1 MNKRLRLL
9 AGTSLLALGLASA
22 VASAGGAAATSVPPA
37 SPTHEQVV
45 TLGSGNASAI
55 VPLTVEGII
64 PGSSVTQHYRLHLT
78 GDVLGG
84 QPAVVVD
91 HVRNL
96 ERGCLHPEVAAGD
109 VTCGAGDDQGELA
122 GELLTGLAWQPAG
135 DAGCDD
141 ALAAVPTSS
150 MSSLAGT
157 TLAAAAAAKVG
168 MDTCVT
174 LTLSLPMAADNLVQG
189 DAVDFDLRIGL
200 LDAAHTGDRSA
211 VGGGGGG
218 GVLSPVDPHGAL
230 LDANGRST
238 NLPFTGLP
246 LVPCLLLTSGLF
258 LVGLAAH
265 SFGRRAPS

>member
-22 VASAGGAAATSVPPA
+22 VASAGGAAATSVLPA

-141 ALAAVPTSS
+141 AVAAVPTSS

-157 TLAAAAAAKVG
+157 TLAAAAQVG
-168 MDTCVT
+168 IDTCVT

-200 LDAAHTGDRSA
+200 LDAVHTGDRSA

-218 GVLSPVDPHGAL
+218 GVLSPDGTHGAP
-230 LDANGRST
+230 LDASGGSI

>member
-1 MNKRLRLL
+1 
-9 AGTSLLALGLASA
+9 
-22 VASAGGAAATSVPPA
+22 
-37 SPTHEQVV
+37 
-45 TLGSGNASAI
+45 
-55 VPLTVEGII
+55 
-64 PGSSVTQHYRLHLT
+64 
-78 GDVLGG
+78 
-84 QPAVVVD
+84 VVD

-109 VTCGAGDDQGELA
+109 VTCGVGDDQGELA

-141 ALAAVPTSS
+141 AVAAVPTSS
-150 MSSLAGT
+150 MSSLAGK
-157 TLAAAAAAKVG
+157 TLAAAAQVG
-168 MDTCVT
+168 IDTCVT

-200 LDAAHTGDRSA
+200 LDATHAGDRSA

-218 GVLSPVDPHGAL
+218 GVLSPDGTHGAP
-230 LDANGRST
+230 LDANGGSIS
-238 NLPFTGLP
+238 LPFTGLP